1 MVGRLLPRFSGLSV
15 VHNLRWLSI
24 AALVLLPGIAH
35 ADEGEHLERY
45 SYEETKRLVSFVD
58 DAAALIERKGEFAFQ
73 DFNVPGS
80 KWLTDDY
87 YVFVYSP
94 DGTNVFHPVETQ
106 LMGRDLRDLRDM
118 NGKPV
123 VQMITDV
130 AKKPERDASGW
141 VFYLWEYKTQ
151 LIPLWKSSYIRKAI
165 APNGKTYLVG
175 GGLYNLK
182 TERVF
187 VHDRVALACNKLQS
201 EGKDAAFKEFR
212 DPASP
217 FVFLGAYIFVLDQTG
232 HTVVDPSFPNGAGRD
247 LSAFRDAVGMPV
259 VSDLLEKLNH
269 ADEAWVQYL
278 WPKPGSPVPTR
289 KLMYARKVTIG
300 GETFIVG
307 SDFYLATPI
316 WMHV

>member
-1 MVGRLLPRFSGLSV
+1 M
-15 VHNLRWLSI
+15 HNLRCLFI
-24 AALVLLPGIAH
+24 VALVLLPNSAS
-35 ADEGEHLERY
+35 ADENERLGRY
-45 SYEETKRLVSFVD
+45 SYEETKRLVSFVEE
-58 DAAALIERKGEFAFQ
+58 AATLIEQKGEFAFQ
-73 DFNVPGS
+73 DFSVPGS

-87 YVFVYSP
+87 YVFVYTP

-106 LMGRDLRDLRDM
+106 LIGRNLRDLRDM

-123 VQMITDV
+123 IQMIADV

-151 LIPLWKSSYIRKAI
+151 LIPLWKSSYIRKAV
-165 APNGKTYLVG
+165 APDGKTYLVG
-175 GGLYNLK
+175 SGLYNLK
-182 TERVF
+182 TERAF
-187 VHDRVALACNKLQS
+187 VHDRVALACDKLQA

-217 FVFLGAYIFVLDQTG
+217 FVFLGAYIFVLDQAGRTL
-232 HTVVDPSFPNGAGRD
+232 VDPSFPNGAGRD
-247 LSAFRDAVGMPV
+247 LSAFRDAVGMPA
-259 VSDLLEKLNH
+259 VSDLLEKLKH
-269 ADEAWVQYL
+269 ADEAWTQYL
-278 WPKPGSPVPTR
+278 WAKPGSPVPTR
-289 KLMYARKVTIG
+289 KLLYARKVVVG

>member
-1 MVGRLLPRFSGLSV
+1 MFSRSSIA
-15 VHNLRWLSI
+15 HNLRWLVI
-24 AALVLLPGIAH
+24 AALVLLPGIAR
-35 ADEGEHLERY
+35 ADENERLGRY
-45 SYEETKRLVSFVD
+45 SYEETKRLVSFVE
-58 DAAALIERKGEFAFQ
+58 DAAALIEQKGALAFL
-73 DFNVPGS
+73 DFNVPDS

-87 YVFVYSP
+87 YVFVYTQ
-94 DGTNVFHPVETQ
+94 DGVSAFHPVETQ
-106 LMGRDLRDLRDM
+106 LVGHDLRGLRDM

-123 VQMITDV
+123 VQMIADV

-151 LIPLWKSSYIRKAI
+151 LIPLWKSSYIRKAV
-165 APNGKTYLVG
+165 APDGKIYLVG
-175 GGLYNLK
+175 SGLYNLK

-217 FVFLGAYIFVLDQTG
+217 FVFLGAYIFVLDQSG

-259 VSDLLEKLNH
+259 VSNLLEKLNH

-289 KLMYARKVTIG
+289 KLMYARKVTVG
-300 GETFIVG
+300 DETFIVG

>member
-1 MVGRLLPRFSGLSV
+1 M
-15 VHNLRWLSI
+15 HNLRWLSI

-35 ADEGEHLERY
+35 ADEGERLERY

-130 AKKPERDASGW
+130 AKKPERDASDW

-151 LIPLWKSSYIRKAI
+151 LIPLWKSSYIRKAM
-165 APNGKTYLVG
+165 APNGKIYLVG
-175 GGLYNLK
+175 SGLYNLK

-217 FVFLGAYIFVLDQTG
+217 FVFLGAYIFVLDANRPHRG
-232 HTVVDPSFPNGAGRD
+232 RSVVPEWRRARSLGVPRRSRNAGRQRPPGKAQSRRRGVGPVSVAEAGKSGADAQASVCPQGDRRRRD
-247 LSAFRDAVGMPV
+247 LHCRLRFLPGHSNLDARLGIRPV
-259 VSDLLEKLNH
+259 
-269 ADEAWVQYL
+269 
-278 WPKPGSPVPTR
+278 
-289 KLMYARKVTIG
+289 
-300 GETFIVG
+300 
-307 SDFYLATPI
+307 
-316 WMHV
+316 

>member
-1 MVGRLLPRFSGLSV
+1 VR
-15 VHNLRWLSI
+15 NLRWLVL
-24 AALVLLPGIAH
+24 AVLVLLPGVAA
-35 ADEGEHLERY
+35 ADESEHLGRY
-45 SYEETKRLVSFVD
+45 SYEETKRLVSFVE
-58 DAAALIERKGEFAFQ
+58 DAAALIEQKGEFAFQ
-73 DFNVPGS
+73 DFSVPGS

-87 YVFVYSP
+87 YIFVYTR
-94 DGTNVFHPVETQ
+94 DGTNAFHPVETQ
-106 LMGRDLRDLRDM
+106 LIGRNLLNLRDM

-123 VQMITDV
+123 IQMITDV
-130 AKKPERDASGW
+130 AKKPERDASDW

-151 LIPLWKSSYIRKAI
+151 LIPLWKSSYIRKAVT
-165 APNGKTYLVG
+165 PNGKIYLVG
-175 GGLYNLK
+175 SGLYNLK
-182 TERVF
+182 TERAF
-187 VHDRVALACNKLQS
+187 VRDRVELACNKLRG

-217 FVFLGAYIFVLDQTG
+217 FVFLGAYIFVLDASG

-247 LSAFRDAVGMPV
+247 LSAFRDAVGMPA

-269 ADEAWVQYL
+269 DDEAWVQYL

-289 KLMYARKVTIG
+289 KLLYARKVIVG